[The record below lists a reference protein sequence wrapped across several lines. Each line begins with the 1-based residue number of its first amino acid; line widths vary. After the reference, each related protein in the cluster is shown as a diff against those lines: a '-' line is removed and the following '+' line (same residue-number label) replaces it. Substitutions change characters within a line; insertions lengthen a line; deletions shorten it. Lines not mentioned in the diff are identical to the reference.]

1 MKEKLLF
8 VLIVLLTGST
18 AVAQDNMADTAGWLW
33 EVSGNG
39 LAQKSYLFGTCHG
52 EGHNFTKEEVFS
64 ITGLEAALNGVKA
77 VLFEGGL
84 NPEKDRADSAAIVA
98 EAKKA
103 TNFISNPGPEH
114 FMPEGTSYE
123 SLFDSIKHF
132 KMVDKVL
139 TGLAERLND
148 GEYWKKSPR
157 YWCSFL
163 ILAQLT
169 QHGKIQSEVMS
180 VDELLKQEVQERG
193 IDVGYVEGGTAG
205 ASVLSMFMNSIDTL
219 SMKGQAEY
227 LYRTMEGMAR
237 QRQKTLFEGMTKAYL
252 ENDTCK
258 MESFLRGEGFVPG
271 AEDSDDSQ
279 REITSDRN
287 VAWIPVI
294 EQNIA
299 QRPCMIAVG
308 CRHLLGSES
317 LIALL
322 RRKGYTVEPVKNKNK
337 L

>member
-1 MKEKLLF
+1 
-8 VLIVLLTGST
+8 
-18 AVAQDNMADTAGWLW
+18 
-33 EVSGNG
+33 
-39 LAQKSYLFGTCHG
+39 
-52 EGHNFTKEEVFS
+52 
-64 ITGLEAALNGVKA
+64 
-77 VLFEGGL
+77 
-84 NPEKDRADSAAIVA
+84 
-98 EAKKA
+98 
-103 TNFISNPGPEH
+103 
-114 FMPEGTSYE
+114 
-123 SLFDSIKHF
+123 
-132 KMVDKVL
+132 MVDKVL

-163 ILAQLT
+163 LLSQLT
-169 QHGKIQSEVMS
+169 KQDKIQSEVMS

-258 MESFLRGEGFVPG
+258 MESFLRGEGLVPG

-279 REITSDRN
+279 KEITYDRN
-287 VAWIPVI
+287 VAWIPVTRA
-294 EQNIA
+294 EHCPATLHDSCQ
-299 QRPCMIAVG
+299 G
-308 CRHLLGSES
+308 CRHLLGSKS

-322 RRKGYTVEPVKNKNK
+322 RRKGYTVEAVK
-337 L
+337 

>member
-1 MKEKLLF
+1 MTKKT
-8 VLIVLLTGST
+8 IITVLLALLTMSASCQGTGATIDST
-18 AVAQDNMADTAGWLW
+18 SGWLW
-33 EVSGNG
+33 KISGNG

-52 EGHNFTKEEVFS
+52 DGHNFTKEEVFG
-64 ITGLEAALNGVKA
+64 IKGLEASLNSVKA

-84 NPEKDRADSAAIVA
+84 NPKKSEADSTAIVA
-98 EAKKA
+98 EVKKA
-103 TNFISNPGPEH
+103 TGFISNPGPDCY
-114 FMPEGTSYE
+114 MPEGISYE

-139 TGLAERLND
+139 TGLAERMND

-163 ILAQLT
+163 ILAQLIKHDKT
-169 QHGKIQSEVMS
+169 QSAVMS

-193 IDVGYVEGGTAG
+193 IDVEYVEGGTAG
-205 ASVLSMFMNSIDTL
+205 ASLLSMFTNAIDTL

-227 LYRTMEGMAR
+227 LYRTLEGMA
-237 QRQKTLFEGMTKAYL
+237 RQKTLFEGMTKAYL

-258 MESFLRGEGFVPG
+258 MENFLRGEGLVPG
-271 AEDSDDSQ
+271 SEDSDNSQ

-294 EQNIA
+294 EQYIA

-322 RRKGYTVEPVKNKNK
+322 RRKGYTVEPVKNK
-337 L
+337 

>member
-1 MKEKLLF
+1 MKKAIITTLF
-8 VLIVLLTGST
+8 TLVSLTL
-18 AVAQDNMADTAGWLW
+18 AAQDAKETAFSNPGWLW
-33 EVSGNG
+33 EISGNG
-39 LAQKSYLFGTCHG
+39 LTQKSYLLGTCHG
-52 EGHNFTKEEVFS
+52 DGHNLTKEEVFS
-64 ITGLEAALNGVKA
+64 ISGLEAALKGVKA
-77 VLFEGGL
+77 ILFEGGL
-84 NPEKDRADSAAIVA
+84 NPEKYGADSVAIIA

-103 TNFISNPGPEH
+103 TGFISNPGPEY
-114 FMPEGTSYE
+114 FMSEGTSYE
-123 SLFDSIKHF
+123 SLSVSIKHF

-163 ILAQLT
+163 LLAQLT
-169 QHGKIQSEVMS
+169 KQDKIQSEVMS

-322 RRKGYTVEPVKNKNK
+322 RRKDYMVEPVKNK
-337 L
+337 

>member
-1 MKEKLLF
+1 MKQTIITVLF
-8 VLIVLLTGST
+8 VLVSLALAAQDTKET
-18 AVAQDNMADTAGWLW
+18 AVSNPGWLW
-33 EVSGNG
+33 KISGNG
-39 LAQKSYLFGTCHG
+39 LTQKSYLLGTCHG
-52 EGHNFTKEEVFS
+52 DGHNFTKEEVFS
-64 ITGLEAALNGVKA
+64 ISGLEAALNGVKA
-77 VLFEGGL
+77 VLFEGGM
-84 NPEKDRADSAAIVA
+84 NSERYGADSMAIVA
-98 EAKKA
+98 EVKRA
-103 TNFISNPGPEH
+103 TGFISNPGPEY

-132 KMVDKVL
+132 KMVDRVL

-157 YWCSFL
+157 YWCSFF

-169 QHGKIQSEVMS
+169 QQVKIQSEVVS
-180 VDELLKQEVQERG
+180 VDKLLKQEVQERG
-193 IDVGYVEGGTAG
+193 VDVGYVEGGTAG
-205 ASVLSMFMNSIDTL
+205 ASVFTMFTNAIDTL
-219 SMKGQAEY
+219 SMKGQAEF
-227 LYRTMEGMAR
+227 LYRTLEVMANRDR
-237 QRQKTLFEGMTKAYL
+237 QQKLFEGMTKAYL

-258 MESFLRGEGFVPG
+258 MESLLRGEGLVPG

-279 REITSDRN
+279 KEITYDRN

-308 CRHLLGSES
+308 CRHLLGSKS

-322 RRKGYTVEPVKNKNK
+322 RRKGYTVEAVK
-337 L
+337 

>member
-1 MKEKLLF
+1 MNKKA
-8 VLIVLLTGST
+8 IITVLLALLAMSAPCQGTGATVDST
-18 AVAQDNMADTAGWLW
+18 PGWLW
-33 EVSGNG
+33 EISVNG
-39 LAQKSYLFGTCHG
+39 LQQTSYLFGTCHG
-52 EGHNFTKEEVFS
+52 EGHNFTKEELFG
-64 ITGLEAALNGVKA
+64 ITGLEASLNSVKA

-84 NPEKDRADSAAIVA
+84 NPKKSEADSTTIVA
-98 EAKKA
+98 EVKKA
-103 TNFISNPGPEH
+103 TGFISNPGPEC

-132 KMVDKVL
+132 KMVDRVL
-139 TGLAERLND
+139 AGLAERMND

-169 QHGKIQSEVMS
+169 QHGKKQKDVMS
-180 VDELLKQEVQERG
+180 VDRLLKQEAQERG
-193 IDVGYVEGGTAG
+193 IDVGYVEGGSAG
-205 ASVLSMFMNSIDTL
+205 ATVLSMFTNVIDTL
-219 SMKGQAEY
+219 SMKGQAEA
-227 LYRTMEGMAR
+227 LYRMMEGMAR
-237 QRQKTLFEGMTKAYL
+237 QKKIFDEMTKAYL

-258 MESFLRGEGFVPG
+258 MENFLRGEGFVPG

-279 REITSDRN
+279 REITYDRN

-322 RRKGYTVEPVKNKNK
+322 RRKGYTVEPVKNK
-337 L
+337 

>member
-8 VLIVLLTGST
+8 VLIVLLTGSA
-18 AVAQDNMADTAGWLW
+18 AVAQDNVADTAGWLW

-84 NPEKDRADSAAIVA
+84 NPEKNGADSAAIVA

-103 TNFISNPGPEH
+103 TSFISNPGPEH

-132 KMVDKVL
+132 KMVDRVL

-169 QHGKIQSEVMS
+169 QQDKIQSEVVS
-180 VDELLKQEVQERG
+180 VDKLLKQEVQERG

-205 ASVLSMFMNSIDTL
+205 ASVFTMFTNAIDTL
-219 SMKGQAEY
+219 SMKGQAEF
-227 LYRTMEGMAR
+227 LYRTLEVMANRDR
-237 QRQKTLFEGMTKAYL
+237 QQKLFEGMTKAYL

-258 MESFLRGEGFVPG
+258 MESLLRGEGLVPG

-279 REITSDRN
+279 KEITYDRN

-308 CRHLLGSES
+308 CRHLLGSKS

-322 RRKGYTVEPVKNKNK
+322 RRKGYTVEAVK
-337 L
+337 